1 MTPARSAPSRSVAF
15 PLPSSPHWAPST
27 TMAGI
32 TPPPHMRRTPEG
44 ATASGALAASRYQTR
59 LRSPGGKV
67 RPVEPLLV
75 VANASAGSHEQ
86 EALDAALEVLRA
98 EADVQVVGTDTPD
111 QLDEVL
117 CDLDGRSVVVAGGD
131 GSLHA
136 VVNALHRLDLLKQ
149 TRLGL
154 LPLGTG
160 NDFARG
166 ISLSLEPREAARVI
180 VRRHTAPIN
189 LIVDDSGTVVVNNV
203 HLGVGAQA
211 SRQAARWKS
220 RMGRLGYAVGV
231 VAAGIKPR
239 FVEVEVTVDGEP
251 LTPVSR
257 VAQVAIGNGSNVG
270 GGTELIPG
278 ADPVPGKL
286 VVIVSAAAG
295 PLSRLVYLARLK
307 AGSHHLMKEV

>member
-1 MTPARSAPSRSVAF
+1 V
-15 PLPSSPHWAPST
+15 
-27 TMAGI
+27 
-32 TPPPHMRRTPEG
+32 
-44 ATASGALAASRYQTR
+44 Q
-59 LRSPGGKV
+59 
-67 RPVEPLLV
+67 PLLV

-86 EALDAALEVLRA
+86 EALDAALDVLRA
-98 EADVQVVGTDTPD
+98 ATDVHVVSTDAPD
-111 QLDEVL
+111 ELDDVL
-117 CDLDGRSVVVAGGD
+117 CDLEGRGVVVAGGD

-136 VVNALHRLDLLKQ
+136 VVNALNRLDVLKE

-166 ISLSLEPREAARVI
+166 LSLSLEPCEAAQVI
-180 VRRHTAPIN
+180 VRQHTARIN

-211 SRQAARWKS
+211 SRQATRWKG
-220 RMGRLGYAVGV
+220 RLGRLGYVAGAIAAAVN
-231 VAAGIKPR
+231 PR
-239 FVEVEVTVDGEP
+239 FVQVEVTVDGEP

-278 ADPVPGKL
+278 ADPVTGQL
-286 VVIVSAAAG
+286 VVIVSRAG
-295 PLSRLVYLARLK
+295 GHLSRLVYLARLR
-307 AGSHHLMKEV
+307 AGSHHLMKEVTRVTGCEVHVEGDHFWTTSDGELSGPYRSRTWQLRTGAVEMYLPERRRSAG